1 MISADMFDEMQQ
13 EWAPLND
20 PVFQLTP
27 MSFHIQIT
35 DHYTSLGCPTISR
48 GTFWNIYKLLLVR
61 FRRVSMDVTFKEEFD
76 LANIGADQDMDLIP
90 GLRQLRIGD
99 EVVGDGVVL
108 QEDYNEADF
117 TSDTDD
123 EEDVYADFTDNDE

>member
-1 MISADMFDEMQQ
+1 MFDEMQQ

-27 MSFHIQIT
+27 TSFHNQIN
-35 DHYTSLGCPTISR
+35 DHYTSLGCPTISG
-48 GTFWNIYKLLLVR
+48 GTFWDIYKLLLVC
-61 FRRVSMDVTFKEEFD
+61 FRRVSIDVTLKEEFD
-76 LANIGADQDMDLIP
+76 LANIGANQDMDLIP

-117 TSDTDD
+117 TSDDED
-123 EEDVYADFTDNDE
+123 EEDIYADFTDNDE

>member
-1 MISADMFDEMQQ
+1 
-13 EWAPLND
+13 
-20 PVFQLTP
+20 
-27 MSFHIQIT
+27 
-35 DHYTSLGCPTISR
+35 
-48 GTFWNIYKLLLVR
+48 
-61 FRRVSMDVTFKEEFD
+61 MDVTFKEEFD